1 MARIHDGV
9 VEIVSYFLAPYVAA
23 TVIFSVL
30 VWAKDPPRFS
40 QTWTIGVI
48 AGAVIGTFAFVGYVA
63 HRRRIRTG
71 PWRDFLLAWLCD
83 KVLNDCVRVK
93 LSRSNGRG

>member
-9 VEIVSYFLAPYVAA
+9 LEIVSYFLAPYVAA
-23 TVIFSVL
+23 TVVFSVL
-30 VWAKDPPRFS
+30 VWAKDPPRFG

-48 AGAVIGTFAFVGYVA
+48 AGAVIGTFAFVGYVT

-71 PWRDFLLAWLCD
+71 PWRDFL
-83 KVLNDCVRVK
+83 
-93 LSRSNGRG
+93 

>member
-1 MARIHDGV
+1 MAGKHDGV

-23 TVIFSVL
+23 TVIFLVL
-30 VWAKDPPRFS
+30 VWAKDSPRFG

-48 AGAVIGTFAFVGYVA
+48 AGAVIGTFAFIGYVA

-71 PWRDFLLAWLCD
+71 LWRDFL
-83 KVLNDCVRVK
+83 
-93 LSRSNGRG
+93 

>member
-1 MARIHDGV
+1 MARKHDGI

-30 VWAKDPPRFS
+30 VWAKDPPRFG

-48 AGAVIGTFAFVGYVA
+48 AGAVIGTFAFVGYVT

-71 PWRDFLLAWLCD
+71 PWRDFL
-83 KVLNDCVRVK
+83 
-93 LSRSNGRG
+93 